1 MTVTFDTLKAATRLA
16 RKPASPKSRRPR
28 FQTATEQRSD
38 RLSQQ
43 RAPRRLP
50 PPRKANTSH
59 GGLKAR
65 ETLSVDAPRVP
76 RATYRIMEA
85 LRGAALT

>member
-16 RKPASPKSRRPR
+16 RKPASPKGRRPR

-43 RAPRRLP
+43 PAPRRLP

-59 GGLKAR
+59 LKAR
-65 ETLSVDAPRVP
+65 ETLSVHAPRVP

>member
-16 RKPASPKSRRPR
+16 RKPASPKGRRPR

-43 RAPRRLP
+43 PAHRPAGCDGTFSYTP
-50 PPRKANTSH
+50 
-59 GGLKAR
+59 
-65 ETLSVDAPRVP
+65 LS
-76 RATYRIMEA
+76 
-85 LRGAALT
+85 